1 MTSEEQVLRSALAD
15 AIAGQP
21 AAPYDRLDGVR
32 RRHARRRQRQLA
44 ALGTAAVFAVTGAVF
59 GVLNVRTDD
68 SAKFAHRD
76 VPSWALQWPDRRDP
90 SIPQHVLD
98 GAVDAWSHEAGV
110 NAETTGAANTVLWYH
125 AHKVANGSEIA
136 VMFEVDSYEFGHQL
150 VAGFADTDQVIDGQ
164 PGYTAK
170 DGESSSPWIL
180 SIVSAPRRSP
190 HLVFGLN
197 MRDTQAPEPPDRFG
211 DNVVVVMADPS
222 ARSFYW
228 NVTGTDNVV
237 HRAATSMSAGFAE
250 VDTGQIHSRVRIE
263 GVLDGRGHV
272 LAHDLD
278 VGVPGA
284 ADSYHPQLA
293 EVPAFTDVPATSTFG
308 FGASAGQGS
317 SSEQGPID
325 GPLPRRGTTI
335 YARCYGSAHI
345 VVGIDS
351 DRPAQRVV
359 IPCDDKEHIV
369 SGPPMLPKSELAG
382 GIYDPNGNN
391 TEPGSSGAH
400 DHAIDISAS
409 EDTAWRVEVNPR

>member
-1 MTSEEQVLRSALAD
+1 MTNEEQVLRTALVD

-21 AAPYDRLDGVR
+21 AAPYDRLDGVQ

-44 ALGTAAVFAVTGAVF
+44 ALGTAAVVAVTGAVF
-59 GVLNVRTDD
+59 GVLNVRMDD
-68 SAKFAHRD
+68 SAQFAHRD

-90 SIPQHVLD
+90 SISQRVLD
-98 GAVDAWSHEAGV
+98 GAVAAWSHEASLDTG
-110 NAETTGAANTVLWYH
+110 TTGAPNTVVWYH

-150 VAGFADTDQVIDGQ
+150 VVGFADTTQVIDGQ
-164 PGYTAK
+164 PGYDVKNA
-170 DGESSSPWIL
+170 ESPWVL
-180 SIVSAPRRSP
+180 SIIAAPQRSG

-197 MRDTQAPEPPDRFG
+197 AHDSQAAEVPDQFA
-211 DNVVVVMADPS
+211 DNVIVVMADPS
-222 ARSFYW
+222 ARSFDW
-228 NVTGTDNVV
+228 HVTGTDNAV
-237 HRAATSMSAGFAE
+237 HRAAASMSAGYAE

-263 GVLDGRGHV
+263 RILDGRGNV

-293 EVPAFTDVPATSTFG
+293 EVPAFTDVPENTFTFG
-308 FGASAGQGS
+308 ATAGQGNS
-317 SSEQGPID
+317 SDQGPVD
-325 GPLPRRGTTI
+325 GPLPRLGTTI

-359 IPCDDKEHIV
+359 IPCDDKEHV
-369 SGPPMLPKSELAG
+369 VNGPPLLAKSELAAE
-382 GIYDPNGNN
+382 IYDPNGNN
-391 TEPGSSGAH
+391 TEPGSSGTH